1 MKKNSASKITFSLKK
16 KKKKEKR
23 KERLEFKNN
32 VGGVDFKLQIKES
45 KKVTFYV

>member
-1 MKKNSASKITFSLKK
+1 VKTNSASKITFLVKK
-16 KKKKEKR
+16 K
-23 KERLEFKNN
+23 RLEFKNN